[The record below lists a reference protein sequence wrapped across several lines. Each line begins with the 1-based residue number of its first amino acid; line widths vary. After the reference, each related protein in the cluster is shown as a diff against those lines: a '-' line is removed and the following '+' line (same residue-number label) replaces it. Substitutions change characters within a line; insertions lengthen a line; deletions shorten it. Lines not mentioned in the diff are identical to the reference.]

1 MRKITIKARLKRG
14 VGLAAKMPFPKVC
27 RCISCVVQNL
37 SKHGKIW
44 IKTCRTLDVRTFLIW
59 QRSLTHC
66 CLKLF
71 IRKVRCRCSHPMPSR
86 ILPGHDAGTRRG
98 TYRTGVGI
106 RKRHAACS
114 EAFDIGCFIE
124 RCLSVE
130 RCVCPTQIIC
140 QYQHNISDWI
150 VSSHCLACG
159 DCSKQTQKTKQEAI
173 PHHSVTSPLSTVQK
187 NYHTAITICTNVFH
201 YISH

>member
-1 MRKITIKARLKRG
+1 MFTRLTFFKLWVCIPPWRKVARFWSRAPPMRKITIKARLKRG

-44 IKTCRTLDVRTFLIW
+44 IKTGRTFNVRTFLIR
-59 QRSLTHC
+59 QRSLTGC
-66 CLKLF
+66 CFKLF

-106 RKRHAACS
+106 PERHATCS
-114 EAFDIGCFIE
+114 KAFDIRRLIQRCLSIE
-124 RCLSVE
+124 RCI
-130 RCVCPTQIIC
+130 CPTQIIC
-140 QYQHNISDWI
+140 QNKHNIFILTLSK
-150 VSSHCLACG
+150 SCLPCNEY
-159 DCSKQTQKTKQEAI
+159 SKGTQKTK
-173 PHHSVTSPLSTVQK
+173 
-187 NYHTAITICTNVFH
+187 
-201 YISH
+201 